1 MQKEFS
7 VNKIDYLHLRLL
19 KFLKMQIKRFLLFL
33 LVALILQPIYAQTD
47 KAVQVKRST
56 DKVKIEGKYFY
67 IHIVQKGES
76 LYAISKA
83 YGVSQM
89 EIAMENADIYMG
101 IKPDM
106 ALKIPAK
113 DISAQTEDEK
123 YIYHIVKKGET
134 LFGLSRQYQVPI
146 DEIAKVNLDVESG
159 LILNQVL
166 LIPRDK
172 LNTLNQAVKH
182 DSFFFIY
189 HEVKPKEGLYSISRK
204 YGVSIQSIEDL
215 NKDILVNG
223 LKAGSILKIEQNKNV
238 TVEKAQV
245 DSNQNVVK
253 VNNQTAQQN
262 DNYIFPKVK
271 CDTFSY
277 KEFKRPFNISLL
289 LPLLPDKEDRDSADV
304 ANGVPDVERISSRQH
319 NFLDFYQ
326 GFLLAVDSLKR
337 EGLSINLSVFNT
349 GKGLDESKKIMN
361 EKGLKEA
368 DLIIGPVYPELL
380 EPFANYSRENR
391 INIISPLS
399 QNDAL
404 LKGNPYYFQINP
416 SLPIQFNEFASK
428 VDFCSESNL
437 MVIYEDDSLKID
449 VNENYKNLISNRINQ
464 CANSESIHFKELKY
478 KPGGITAEVKEKLN
492 QSMTDQ
498 KENVF
503 IIPSESEAFVS
514 DFLGNLFALTT
525 YYNYKVKVYGFPRWQ
540 KFKNIPI
547 EYFYRLNV
555 HVFTPFFVDY
565 TKRDVK
571 FFVNDY
577 RHFYRSEPSQ
587 YSFQGYDIGLYFL
600 KALKKYGIDFK
611 YCLKN
616 HDIDLLQ
623 SNYKFIQQSSVDGF
637 DNKSVFLINY
647 TQDFDIVEVK

>member
-1 MQKEFS
+1 
-7 VNKIDYLHLRLL
+7 
-19 KFLKMQIKRFLLFL
+19 MQIKRILHTLFL
-33 LVALILQPIYAQTD
+33 VLILYPIYGQE
-47 KAVQVKRST
+47 KSVQVKRST

-76 LYAISKA
+76 LYSISKA

-101 IKPDM
+101 IKADM

-113 DISAQTEDEK
+113 DISSQTEDEK

-172 LNTLNQAVKH
+172 LNSLNQTAKR
-182 DSFFFIY
+182 DSVSYIY

-215 NKDILVNG
+215 NKDILANG
-223 LKAGSILKIEQNKNV
+223 LKAGSVLKIEQNKNITADKTQTEV
-238 TVEKAQV
+238 
-245 DSNQNVVK
+245 NQNVVK
-253 VNNQTAQQN
+253 VNNQTIQQN
-262 DNYIFPKVK
+262 DTYIFPKVK
-271 CDTFSY
+271 CDTFNY

-289 LPLLPDKEDRDSADV
+289 LPLLPDIADRDSADI
-304 ANGVPDVERISSRQH
+304 ANGVTNIERISSRQH

-349 GKGLDESKKIMN
+349 IKDLNESKKILN
-361 EKGLKEA
+361 DKALKES

-428 VDFCSESNL
+428 VDFCTESNF
-437 MVIYEDDSLKID
+437 MVIYEDDSSKVDIND
-449 VNENYKNLISNRINQ
+449 NYKELISNRIKQ
-464 CANSESIHFKELKY
+464 CESSESIHFKELKY
-478 KPGGITAEVKEKLN
+478 KPGGVTADVKEKLN
-492 QSMTDQ
+492 QSMTDK
-498 KENVF
+498 KENIF
-503 IIPSESEAFVS
+503 IITSESEAFVS
-514 DFLGNLFALTT
+514 DFLSNLFALTT

-547 EYFYRLNV
+547 EYFYRLNI
-555 HVFTPFFVDY
+555 HIFTPYFVDY
-565 TKRDVK
+565 TQRDVK

-600 KALKKYGIDFK
+600 KALKKYGLDFK

>member
-1 MQKEFS
+1 M
-7 VNKIDYLHLRLL
+7 
-19 KFLKMQIKRFLLFL
+19 MQIKRILLL
-33 LVALILQPIYAQTD
+33 LLIALIFHPIYAQTD
-47 KAVQVKRST
+47 KAVQVKRSI

-113 DISAQTEDEK
+113 DITPQDEDEK

-146 DEIAKVNLDVESG
+146 DEIAKVNSDVKSG

-172 LNTLNQAVKH
+172 LNSMNVALKS
-182 DSFFFIY
+182 DSGSFIF
-189 HEVKPKEGLYSISRK
+189 HEVRPKEGLYSISRK
-204 YGVSIQSIEDL
+204 YGVSIQSIEEF
-215 NKDILVNG
+215 NKEILENG
-223 LKAGSILKIEQNKNV
+223 LKAGSILRIPK
-238 TVEKAQV
+238 T
-245 DSNQNVVK
+245 NVVSNTTINTTTSK
-253 VNNQTAQQN
+253 DLNTNDLISDNNDYTTP
-262 DNYIFPKVK
+262 FVK
-271 CDTFSY
+271 CDTFDY
-277 KEFKRPFNISLL
+277 KDSKQVFKISLL
-289 LPLLPDKEDRDSADV
+289 LPLLADAEEKDSSDV
-304 ANGVPDVERISSRQH
+304 NTENAGVEKITSRQH

-337 EGLSINLSVFNT
+337 EGLSLNLSVYNT
-349 GKGLDESKKIMN
+349 NKSLAESKKILN
-361 EKGLKEA
+361 EKGLRES

-416 SLPIQFNEFASK
+416 SLLIQFDEFASK
-428 VDFCSESNL
+428 INFCTESNL
-437 MVIYEDDSLKID
+437 MVIYEDDSLKTD
-449 VNENYKNLISNRINQ
+449 VNEKYKSFIEQRINQ
-464 CANSESIHFKELKY
+464 CEGAESIHFKELKY
-478 KPGGITAEVKEKLN
+478 TPGGFAAEVKEKLN

-503 IIPSESEAFVS
+503 IIPSENEAFVS
-514 DFLGNLFALTT
+514 DFLSHLFALTT

-547 EYFYRLNV
+547 EYFYKLNV

-565 TKRDVK
+565 NKRDVK
-571 FFVNDY
+571 LFVDDY

-600 KALKKYGIDFK
+600 KALKKYGLDFK
-611 YCLKN
+611 YCLRN
-616 HDIDLLQ
+616 HDVDLLQ

>member
-19 KFLKMQIKRFLLFL
+19 KFLKMQIKRYLLLL
-33 LVALILQPIYAQTD
+33 LVVLILQPIYAQTD

-56 DKVKIEGKYFY
+56 DKVKIEGKYYY

-113 DISAQTEDEK
+113 DIKPEDENEK
-123 YIYHIVKKGET
+123 YISHIVKKGET

-146 DEIAKVNLDVESG
+146 EDIVKVNLDVESG

-166 LIPRDK
+166 FIPRDK
-172 LNTLNQAVKH
+172 LNTLNQAVKR
-182 DSFFFIY
+182 DSVSYIY

-223 LKAGSILKIEQNKNV
+223 LKAGSILKIEQKKNA
-238 TVEKAQV
+238 TVEKTQV
-245 DSNQNVVK
+245 DANQNVVK
-253 VNNQTAQQN
+253 ANNQTVQQN
-262 DNYIFPKVK
+262 NNYIFPKVK
-271 CDTFSY
+271 CDTFNY

-289 LPLLPDKEDRDSADV
+289 LPLLADKLDLDSADI
-304 ANGVPDVERISSRQH
+304 ANGVSEPDRLTSRQR
-319 NFLDFYQ
+319 NFIDFYQ
-326 GFLLAVDSLKR
+326 GFLLSVDSLKR
-337 EGLSINLSVFNT
+337 KGISINLSVFNT
-349 GKGLDESKKIMN
+349 SKDPVESKKILK
-361 EKGLKEA
+361 EKGLKES

-380 EPFANYSRENR
+380 EPFANYARENR

-404 LKGNPYYFQINP
+404 LKGNPYYFQISP
-416 SLPIQFNEFASK
+416 ALDVQFDEFASK
-428 VDFCSESNL
+428 VDFCEDKNL
-437 MVIYEDDSLKID
+437 MVVYEDDSLKKDIAN
-449 VNENYKNLISNRINQ
+449 VYKEHIRKRINQ
-464 CANSESIHFKELKY
+464 CENSESIHFKEMKY
-478 KPGGITAEVKEKLN
+478 KPGGITAEIKEKLN
-492 QSMTDQ
+492 QSMSAQ

-514 DFLGNLFALTT
+514 DFLSQLFALTT

-555 HVFTPFFVDY
+555 QIFTPYFVDY
-565 TKRDVK
+565 AKHDVK
-571 FFVNDY
+571 SFVNDY
-577 RHFYRSEPSQ
+577 RHFYRSEPTQ

-600 KALKKYGIDFK
+600 SALMNYGVDFK
-611 YCLKN
+611 YCLSN
-616 HDIDLLQ
+616 HNVNLLQ
-623 SNYKFIQQSSVDGF
+623 SNYRFYQQNSVDGF
-637 DNKSVFLINY
+637 DNKSVFLIKY